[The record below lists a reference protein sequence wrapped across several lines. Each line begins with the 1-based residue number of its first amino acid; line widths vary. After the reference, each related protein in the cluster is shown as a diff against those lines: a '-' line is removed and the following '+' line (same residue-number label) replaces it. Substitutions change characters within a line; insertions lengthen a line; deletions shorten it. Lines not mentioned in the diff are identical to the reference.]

1 MLEKMAKSSGAR
13 RLRKALSDLSV
24 VFTTLAVFFV
34 ISLFNRNFTSPT
46 NIRNVLLTVAPM
58 VVMASGYTFVILTGS
73 IDLSN
78 GTLLALTCV
87 TTSLLLPRYGNLA
100 VLPALLIGVVAG
112 LINGILIVSLKMPAF
127 IVTLCTTQIW
137 KCAAL
142 VISGGA
148 SKSIPKSA
156 WGYLNWAG
164 TSVLGVPL
172 LFYAAIAIWLVLVF
186 LQKNTVIG
194 RRIFAIGANEKAARM
209 MGISI
214 KATRIQAYVICSIAA
229 AIAGYMY
236 ALRLKSSTP
245 TIGDSLNLL
254 AVATVV
260 LGGTWLS
267 GGHGSVVRTMPA
279 AITIMMLQI
288 ALKVVGLD
296 AYYQEI
302 TFGLILIVA
311 IIINSD
317 HDRSSTIAV
326 V

>member
-1 MLEKMAKSSGAR
+1 MQEKTNLSSANWKRTLSNITPLLETI
-13 RLRKALSDLSV
+13 V
-24 VFTTLAVFFV
+24 VFF
-34 ISLFNRNFTSPT
+34 IICLFNESFITAK
-46 NIRNVLLTVAPM
+46 NIQNVLLASAPM
-58 VVMASGYTFVILTGS
+58 VVMASGYTLVILTGS

-87 TTSLLLPRYGNLA
+87 VTSFLMPEYGNL
-100 VLPALLIGVVAG
+100 VLIPVILIGLVAG
-112 LINGILIVSLKMPAF
+112 LVNGTLIVALKMPAF

-148 SKSIPKSA
+148 SKSIPKAA
-156 WGYLNWAG
+156 WIYLDWASE
-164 TSVLGVPL
+164 TFLGIPL
-172 LFYAAIAIWLVLVF
+172 MFYAALVIWIFLVF
-186 LQKNTVIG
+186 IQKKTTIG
-194 RRIFAIGANEKAARM
+194 RKIFAIGANEKAARM
-209 MGISI
+209 MGVRI
-214 KATRIQAYVICSIAA
+214 KSTRIQAYLICSVSAA
-229 AIAGYMY
+229 LAGYMY

-254 AVATVV
+254 AVASVV
-260 LGGTWLS
+260 LGGTWMS
-267 GGHGSVVRTMPA
+267 GGHGSVTRTLPA
-279 AITIMMLQI
+279 SVTIMMLQI